1 MPSIYWRKPRTGPPS
16 AVSRFDLDCTL
27 TDGLVGVYAPS
38 LFQGNLWNC
47 RPFASIGSGVTRG
60 RMLQEEGE
68 AWNLASSPL
77 QDNDIAALGSTAT
90 LAVLVRSDSSNTL
103 QTVLSVGASD
113 GSDNWLLLALEGNAA
128 PIAQSRSGGTGGSA
142 QTASS
147 VRFRRAAMVG
157 SFRGAS
163 LRSLFVRA
171 AQFDPRAPDTVQSAT
186 NTTTV
191 ATAGNNRPAI
201 GGLWRGS
208 GFIQAAVAHQ
218 VALAVV
224 GRIAWSDEQADR
236 WTRNPWQLWAPEE
249 RRVWILGAAP
259 PATFNPA
266 WARNSNVL
274 IQGTA

>member
-27 TDGLVGVYAPS
+27 TDGLAGVYAPS

-47 RPFASIGSGVTRG
+47 RPFASIGSGLTRG
-60 RMLQEEGE
+60 RMRWEEGE

-77 QDNDIAALGSTAT
+77 RDNDIAAFGSTGT
-90 LAVLVRSDSSNTL
+90 LAVITRTDSSNTV
-103 QTVLSVGASD
+103 QTILSVGDPATT
-113 GSDNWLLLALEGNAA
+113 NWLALVVNGNSP
-128 PIAQSRSGGTGGSA
+128 PIAQARSGGTAGA
-142 QTASS
+142 AATASS

-163 LRSLFVRA
+163 ARSLFVRA
-171 AQFDPRAPDTVQSAT
+171 AQFDPRAPDTVETAT
-186 NTTTV
+186 NATSVTV
-191 ATAGNNRPAI
+191 TGNTAPFI
-201 GGLWRGS
+201 GGLPRDG
-208 GFIQAAVAHQ
+208 GVIDLAVAHQ
-218 VALAVV
+218 VALAVI
-224 GRIAWSDEQADR
+224 GRLAWSDEQSDR

-274 IQGTA
+274 IQGTP